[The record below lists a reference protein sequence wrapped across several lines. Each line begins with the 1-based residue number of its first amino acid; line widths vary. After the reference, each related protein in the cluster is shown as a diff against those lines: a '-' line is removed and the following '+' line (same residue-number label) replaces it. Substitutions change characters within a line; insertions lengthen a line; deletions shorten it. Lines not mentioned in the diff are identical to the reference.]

1 MAFALGH
8 AGGWLVQKQHLRLCG
23 NRNGD
28 LQQPLLAV
36 GHVRR
41 LPAHDVGEPEA
52 LQDVGRLVD
61 FGGVA
66 GDGTSSYAHDKR
78 AGEDVLAQSG
88 LDWVVVRPSL
98 VVARNV
104 YGGTA
109 LIRALCGVPWITPV
123 VGGEQVFRPIGME
136 DLCHGIE
143 ALLGSAAPSAAC
155 FDLAGPE
162 RIDLA
167 TLVTRLRAWLGFGPT
182 RIWRVPRWLAAPAFK
197 LGDAL
202 GWLGV
207 RSAMRTNSLRQLDLD
222 VAGDPQP
229 WRAAMGAEPAG
240 LTDWLAAHPAGL
252 QDRWHA
258 RLGVVRP
265 LARWTLG
272 LYWLG
277 TGVIALTAA
286 RGHALGVLDAAG
298 FAPGWQAP
306 VLWGGS
312 LFDIALGLA
321 MVLKWRVR
329 SVAAVMVLGTVGYVA
344 TLTLTLPG
352 LWADALGPVLKVF
365 PMMALALMIAATE
378 DER

>member
-1 MAFALGH
+1 M
-8 AGGWLVQKQHLRLCG
+8 
-23 NRNGD
+23 
-28 LQQPLLAV
+28 
-36 GHVRR
+36 
-41 LPAHDVGEPEA
+41 
-52 LQDVGRLVD
+52 
-61 FGGVA
+61 
-66 GDGTSSYAHDKR
+66 
-78 AGEDVLAQSG
+78 
-88 LDWVVVRPSL
+88 
-98 VVARNV
+98 
-104 YGGTA
+104 
-109 LIRALCGVPWITPV
+109 
-123 VGGEQVFRPIGME
+123 
-136 DLCHGIE
+136 
-143 ALLGSAAPSAAC
+143 
-155 FDLAGPE
+155 
-162 RIDLA
+162 
-167 TLVTRLRAWLGFGPT
+167 
-182 RIWRVPRWLAAPAFK
+182 PRWLAAPAFK

-207 RSAMRTNSLRQLDLD
+207 RSAMRTNSLRQLDRD